1 MKGWD
6 ARKLSIASVG
16 LAIVFFLALN
26 VFLSSTFTTAQVD
39 LTEDGL
45 YTLSDGTKEVL
56 ATVDEPVTLRLFASK
71 ALLDQS
77 PGLDTYAKRV
87 QELLE
92 QYVTLSNGKVSLE
105 VIHPEPFTPSEDRA
119 VGFNIQGIPL
129 DQTGELGYFGLAG
142 TNTTDDRDVIGFLS
156 PQREKFLEYDVTRMI
171 NKLAIPKRKTIGLTT
186 GIPIEADPRS
196 NYKPWRVVEIISRA
210 E

>member
-92 QYVTLSNGKVSLE
+92 QYVTLSNGKYQIPEKVSVNYLE
-105 VIHPEPFTPSEDRA
+105 FNPSKLVTSERFLADRGE
-119 VGFNIQGIPL
+119 VR
-129 DQTGELGYFGLAG
+129 QTHAG
-142 TNTTDDRDVIGFLS
+142 AGGRPAGVCRRRDRG
-156 PQREKFLEYDVTRMI
+156 
-171 NKLAIPKRKTIGLTT
+171 
-186 GIPIEADPRS
+186 
-196 NYKPWRVVEIISRA
+196 
-210 E
+210 